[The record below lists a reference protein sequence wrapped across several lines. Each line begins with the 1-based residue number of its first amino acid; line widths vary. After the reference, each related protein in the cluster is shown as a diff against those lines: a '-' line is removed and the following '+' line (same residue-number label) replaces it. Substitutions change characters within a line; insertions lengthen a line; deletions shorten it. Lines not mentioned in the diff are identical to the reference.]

1 MAGSK
6 NIKSFTD
13 LELVIQ
19 FRDTADRIYLGELF
33 RRYTRFV
40 FLVSMKYLR
49 DEEEAR
55 DMSMQVFEKL
65 INELGKHEIRN
76 FKSWLHSV
84 VRNSCLMKIRSSKDI
99 FVSQKTI
106 VDFVDSDN
114 EQHQNDTEDKE
125 LKLQKLDDAVLSL
138 KKEQRI
144 CIELFYLKERSY
156 EEVAR
161 ETGYEI
167 KQVKSY
173 IQNGKR
179 NLKLL
184 MKDE

>member
-1 MAGSK
+1 MFSRR
-6 NIKSFTD
+6 NIKNFGD
-13 LELVIQ
+13 LELVHKFQ
-19 FRDTADRIYLGELF
+19 DTGNRDYVGELF

-40 FLVSMKYLR
+40 FLVSMKYLK
-49 DEEEAR
+49 DEESAK
-55 DMSMQVFEKL
+55 DMSMLIFEKL

-84 VRNSCLMKIRSSKDI
+84 TRNSCLMKIRSEKD
-99 FVSQKTI
+99 TI
-106 VDFVDSDN
+106 TVEKSIREFVDYDQD
-114 EQHQNDTEDKE
+114 QHLTDREDKE
-125 LKLQKLDDAVLSL
+125 LNLQKLDDAILSL

-156 EEVAR
+156 EEVAD
-161 ETGYEI
+161 ETGYEL

-179 NLKLL
+179 NLKIILN
-184 MKDE
+184 K